1 MPFIIAGPGVPKGK
15 RTDAQIYLRDMYP
28 TTCELAGIPIPESVE
43 AKSFVPILNGT
54 ARQIH
59 PAVFGYFHKYQR
71 MIRTERWKLIYY
83 PQLDKHQLF
92 DLKNDLSERVDLSA
106 NDEYSKVLAE
116 LSARMKAWFQA
127 QGDPIAKA
135 E

>member
-1 MPFIIAGPGVPKGK
+1 M
-15 RTDAQIYLRDMYP
+15 
-28 TTCELAGIPIPESVE
+28 
-43 AKSFVPILNGT
+43 
-54 ARQIH
+54 
-59 PAVFGYFHKYQR
+59 
-71 MIRTERWKLIYY
+71 
-83 PQLDKHQLF
+83 LF
-92 DLKNDLSERVDLSA
+92 RSLKNDLSERVDLSA